1 VATST
6 PTKKKTG
13 PAPTAATKKTA
24 AARPVKPDA
33 KASRAPSAL
42 SPKPAGTAPSAT
54 TKAASARKPAP
65 ATGRA
70 SAPGT
75 AAPKS
80 AAAKAAASAKGAS
93 ARAAAA
99 AAPPKTASKT
109 KAKATPKPAS
119 TRTPTAKASPKPKR
133 GSAKRDTASNG
144 VSNAAVTDLI
154 AKGREEGFITHDQ
167 ILEAIPEP
175 EAQMGAVEEL
185 YAAAEA
191 AGVEVLDAENQPTL
205 IGEPDEEEAEED
217 EKATATGAKPKEAE
231 EDLEALAAD
240 IIGIDDPVRMYL
252 KEIGKVALLTA
263 EEEVV
268 LAKAIELGELIV
280 EDPARSLVNL
290 FTWVT
295 LDTEPKARAMAA
307 MRAFDLPK
315 DAPHVTHD
323 AIDWWVGRKRKT
335 IEPPVI
341 KLSKYRKASG
351 LDDEARTRLMEAESI
366 LKVLAAD
373 PAQGMKDAVLFGH
386 TYRFRSVSHA
396 GSAELYEL
404 ERWARETTQAIVKE
418 YIESG
423 HDPEYLLSLGY
434 DPSVPLDVPL
444 EKRSG
449 RLVEQ
454 STDGRKRLTEANLR
468 LVVSIAK
475 KYIGRGMSF
484 LDLIQE
490 GNIGLIRAVE
500 KFDYEKGFKFSTYAT
515 WWIRQAITR
524 AIADQARTIRIPV
537 HMVETINRLIR
548 VSRTL
553 LQELGREPTVEEIAR
568 RMSRDEVIRELR
580 DKLQREP
587 TEDEVDE
594 RVGEG
599 PQTVSPEK
607 VREIMKVS
615 QEPVSLETPIGEEE
629 DSHLGDFIPDLA
641 SVAPADAASHQLLK
655 EQVEGVLDS
664 LTPRERRVLQLR
676 FGLEDGRSRTLEEV
690 GRDFNVTRE
699 RIRQIEAKAL
709 RKLRH
714 PSRSRK
720 LKDYLE

>member
-1 VATST
+1 MATSPT
-6 PTKKKTG
+6 TRKRPTADKAATETKKG
-13 PAPTAATKKTA
+13 
-24 AARPVKPDA
+24 
-33 KASRAPSAL
+33 
-42 SPKPAGTAPSAT
+42 
-54 TKAASARKPAP
+54 TKAALAKAAPAKPAAP
-65 ATGRA
+65 AAVATVKA
-70 SAPGT
+70 KAPPAKAPVQATPAKAPAAKAVT
-75 AAPKS
+75 AKAIKPAAATTTTKPTAKP
-80 AAAKAAASAKGAS
+80 AAAKAP
-93 ARAAAA
+93 
-99 AAPPKTASKT
+99 APVPPT
-109 KAKATPKPAS
+109 KAKAVNKAP
-119 TRTPTAKASPKPKR
+119 AKATKR
-133 GSAKRDTASNG
+133 AAGNGKEGGDAVATA
-144 VSNAAVTDLI
+144 AIKDLI

-167 ILEAIPEP
+167 VLQAIPAP
-175 EAQMGAVEEL
+175 EAHMDAVEEL
-185 YAAAEA
+185 YAAALE
-191 AGVEVLDAENQPTL
+191 AGVEVLDAQNQPTL
-205 IGEPDEEEAEED
+205 LGEPDADEEEAEAEP
-217 EKATATGAKPKEAE
+217 ATGARAAAAAKTKQGE

-240 IIGIDDPVRMYL
+240 LIGIDDPVRMYL

-295 LDTEPKARAMAA
+295 LDSEPKARSMAA
-307 MRAFDLPK
+307 MRAFDLAK

-323 AIDWWVGRKRKT
+323 AIDWWTKRRRKT

-341 KLSKYRKASG
+341 KLSKARKAG
-351 LDDEARTRLMEAESI
+351 DLDDEARTRLMEGESI
-366 LKVLAAD
+366 LKILASDAT
-373 PAQGMKDAVLFGH
+373 QGIKDAILFGA
-386 TYRFRSVSHA
+386 TYRFRAVGHA
-396 GSAELYEL
+396 GSVELYEL
-404 ERWARETTQAIVKE
+404 ETWARETAQLIVGE
-418 YIESG
+418 YIVAG
-423 HDPEYLLSLGY
+423 HDSEYLLSLGY
-434 DPSVPLDVPL
+434 DPTIPAEVPL
-444 EKRSG
+444 EKRTG

-454 STDGRKRLTEANLR
+454 STDARKRLTEANLR

-568 RMSRDEVIRELR
+568 RMSRDEIIRELR

-587 TEDEVDE
+587 TEGEVDV
-594 RVGEG
+594 RVAEG

>member
-1 VATST
+1 VATTTTAKKRTTAAESGEAVPAKAT
-6 PTKKKTG
+6 VKETKKAV
-13 PAPTAATKKTA
+13 PATKS
-24 AARPVKPDA
+24 PA
-33 KASRAPSAL
+33 KATVAKAG
-42 SPKPAGTAPSAT
+42 PK
-54 TKAASARKPAP
+54 
-65 ATGRA
+65 
-70 SAPGT
+70 
-75 AAPKS
+75 
-80 AAAKAAASAKGAS
+80 AKAAAPEAKPAAVALAKPKAKS
-93 ARAAAA
+93 ARRGAG
-99 AAPPKTASKT
+99 
-109 KAKATPKPAS
+109 S
-119 TRTPTAKASPKPKR
+119 TNGN
-133 GSAKRDTASNG
+133 GSAGDAAQT
-144 VSNAAVTDLI
+144 AAVADLL
-154 AKGREEGFITHDQ
+154 KRGREERFITHDQ
-167 ILEAIPEP
+167 ILEVFPQP
-175 EAQMGAVEEL
+175 EAQLNAVEEL
-185 YAAAEA
+185 YAAAAE
-191 AGVEVLDAENQPTL
+191 AGVEVLDADNQPTL
-205 IGEPDEEEAEED
+205 IAEPDAGPAAPSRSFG
-217 EKATATGAKPKEAE
+217 KTARTKEGE

-240 IIGIDDPVRMYL
+240 LIGIDDPVRMYL

-268 LAKAIELGELIV
+268 LAKAIELGELAV
-280 EDPARSLVNL
+280 EDPARALVNL
-290 FTWVT
+290 YTWVT
-295 LDTEPKARAMAA
+295 LDTEPKARSMAA

-315 DAPHVTHD
+315 ESPRVTRD
-323 AIDWWVGRKRKT
+323 AIDWWVGRKRRT
-335 IEPPVI
+335 IEVPSI
-341 KLSKYRKASG
+341 KLSKARKAPN

-366 LKVLAAD
+366 LKVLASD
-373 PAQGMKDAVLFGH
+373 PAQGLKDAVLFGS
-386 TYRFRSVSHA
+386 TYRFRSLSHA
-396 GSAELYEL
+396 GAVELIEL
-404 ERWARETTQAIVKE
+404 EVWARETAQLIVGE
-418 YIESG
+418 YITSG
-423 HDPEYLLSLGY
+423 HDTEYLLSLGY
-434 DPSVPLDVPL
+434 DPTIPLDVPL
-444 EKRSG
+444 EKRTG

-454 STDGRKRLTEANLR
+454 STDARKRLTEANLR

-553 LQELGREPTVEEIAR
+553 LQELGREPNVEEIAR
-568 RMSRDEVIRELR
+568 RMSRDEIIRELR

-587 TEDEVDE
+587 TEGEVDE
-594 RVGEG
+594 RVADG

>member
-1 VATST
+1 VATTTTTRPRPKGGKADEKAKAGAKSAT
-6 PTKKKTG
+6 PAKASSAGKSAAPSK
-13 PAPTAATKKTA
+13 PAPTKGKAA
-24 AARPVKPDA
+24 PA
-33 KASRAPSAL
+33 KAG
-42 SPKPAGTAPSAT
+42 PAV
-54 TKAASARKPAP
+54 TKAS
-65 ATGRA
+65 
-70 SAPGT
+70 
-75 AAPKS
+75 
-80 AAAKAAASAKGAS
+80 AAKAAFKTSASAVDRAPAKTTARKAGSRDRKAGSRDGKVAS
-93 ARAAAA
+93 AGIE
-99 AAPPKTASKT
+99 S
-109 KAKATPKPAS
+109 
-119 TRTPTAKASPKPKR
+119 
-133 GSAKRDTASNG
+133 
-144 VSNAAVTDLI
+144 LL
-154 AKGREEGFITHDQ
+154 AKGRSEGFITQDQ
-167 ILEAIPEP
+167 ILEVIPQP
-175 EAQMGAVEEL
+175 EANPDQVEEL
-185 YAAAEA
+185 FAAAEES
-191 AGVEVLDAENQPTL
+191 GVEVLDADNQPTL
-205 IGEPDEEEAEED
+205 IAEPEEEEAAPTAA
-217 EKATATGAKPKEAE
+217 KAVAPGE

-240 IIGIDDPVRMYL
+240 LIGIDDPVRMYL

-268 LAKAIELGELIV
+268 LAKAIELGEKAV
-280 EDPARSLVNL
+280 EDPARALTDL
-290 FTWVT
+290 YTWVST
-295 LDTEPKARAMAA
+295 NSEPKARSMAA

-315 DAPHVTHD
+315 ESPRVTRD
-323 AIDWWVGRKRKT
+323 AIDWWVGRKRRT
-335 IEPPVI
+335 IEPPQV
-341 KLSKYRKASG
+341 KLSKARRAPD
-351 LDDEARTRLMEAESI
+351 LADDARERIMHAESL
-366 LKVLAAD
+366 LKLFGQD
-373 PAQGMKDAVLFGH
+373 PAESLKQTVLFGH
-386 TYRFRSVSHA
+386 SYRFRAIDHA
-396 GSAELYEL
+396 GAAELMEL
-404 ERWARETTQAIVKE
+404 ERWARETAQAIVRE
-418 YIESG
+418 YIEDG
-423 HDPEYLLSLGY
+423 NDAAYMRDLGY
-434 DPSVPLDVPL
+434 DPTIPLDVPL

-454 STDGRKRLTEANLR
+454 SVDARKRLTEANLR

-553 LQELGREPTVEEIAR
+553 LQELGREPNVEEIAR
-568 RMSRDEVIRELR
+568 RMSRDEIIRELR

-587 TEDEVDE
+587 TEGEVDE
-594 RVGEG
+594 REAIG

>member
-1 VATST
+1 VATT
-6 PTKKKTG
+6 TRKRETAPEQEEAK
-13 PAPTAATKKTA
+13 PAAKASSAKPAASVPKAGA
-24 AARPVKPDA
+24 APKPDA
-33 KASRAPSAL
+33 S
-42 SPKPAGTAPSAT
+42 
-54 TKAASARKPAP
+54 TK
-65 ATGRA
+65 
-70 SAPGT
+70 
-75 AAPKS
+75 
-80 AAAKAAASAKGAS
+80 AKAAAPKPKAATKSKTSA
-93 ARAAAA
+93 ARAAS
-99 AAPPKTASKT
+99 ASKADANGT
-109 KAKATPKPAS
+109 
-119 TRTPTAKASPKPKR
+119 TAGFER
-133 GSAKRDTASNG
+133 
-144 VSNAAVTDLI
+144 LLEQ
-154 AKGREEGFITHDQ
+154 GRSEGFITQDQ
-167 ILEAIPEP
+167 ILEVIPQP
-175 EAQMGAVEEL
+175 EEHPDEIEEL
-185 YAAAEA
+185 YAAAEEQ
-191 AGVEVLDAENQPTL
+191 GVEVLDAKNQPTL
-205 IGEPDEEEAEED
+205 IAEPETEQEQRQ
-217 EKATATGAKPKEAE
+217 GAKDEAE

-240 IIGIDDPVRMYL
+240 LIGIDDPVRMYL

-268 LAKAIELGELIV
+268 LAKAIELGELAV
-280 EDPARSLVNL
+280 EDIAKAMVDLYA
-290 FTWVT
+290 WVT
-295 LDTEPKARAMAA
+295 LGTEPKARAMAA

-315 DAPHVTHD
+315 ESPRVTAD
-323 AIDWWVGRKRKT
+323 AIDWWFERRGET
-335 IEPPVI
+335 IAPPAI
-341 KLSKYRKASG
+341 KFTKARKAEN
-351 LDDEARTRLMEAESI
+351 LDDAARERIMHAESL
-366 LKVLAAD
+366 LKLLVTD
-373 PAQGMKDAVLFGH
+373 PAEGLKQAVVFGH
-386 TYRFRSVSHA
+386 TYRFRAIDHA
-396 GSAELYEL
+396 GSSELYEL
-404 ERWARETTQAIVKE
+404 ERWARETAEHIVRGYVE
-418 YIESG
+418 DG
-423 HDPEYLLSLGY
+423 NDAAYLHELGY
-434 DPSVPLDVPL
+434 DPSIPADVPL
-444 EKRSG
+444 EQRRG
-449 RLVEQ
+449 ILVEQ
-454 STDGRKRLTEANLR
+454 STDARKRLTEANLR

-568 RMSRDEVIRELR
+568 RMSRDEIIRELR

-587 TEDEVDE
+587 TESEVDE
-594 RVGEG
+594 REDVG

-664 LTPRERRVLQLR
+664 LTVRERRVLQLR